1 MADRLFIFDTTLRDG
16 EQVPGCQLNTVEK
29 IQVAKQLEA
38 LGVDV
43 IEAGFPISSPGDFN
57 SVVEISKAVTWPTI
71 CALTRAVEKDIDVA
85 AEALQYAKH
94 KRIHTGIGTSP
105 SHIKYKFNSTPEEII
120 ERAVAAVK
128 YAKRYVE
135 DVEFYAEDAGR
146 TDNEYLARVID
157 AVTKAG
163 ATVCNIPDTTG
174 FRVPNEY
181 HEKIKYLYEHVDAF
195 AAGKSI
201 LSTHCHNDLGM
212 ATANTV
218 AGVLAGARQVEVT
231 INGIGERAGNTSLEE
246 IAMILKCHKSLGID
260 TNINTT
266 KIYPTSRMVSSLM
279 NMPVQPNKAIVGRN
293 AFAHSSG
300 IHQDGVL
307 KDVHTYEIMDPKDV
321 GIDDNSIVL
330 TARSGRAALKHR
342 LHQNGV
348 DLDDKKLDKIY
359 EKFLVLADQKKEVG
373 DADVLM
379 LAGADTAEAHA
390 VRLDFLQVTTG
401 KGVKSVASIGL
412 DISGQKFEAA
422 ASGNGPVDAAIKAL
436 KKIIMKQMTLKEF
449 TIQAISKGSDDVGK
463 VHMQVEYD
471 GGLYYG
477 FGADTDIVT
486 ASVEAYID
494 CINKFKKSDE

>member
-1 MADRLFIFDTTLRDG
+1 MERLYIFDTTLRDG

-29 IQVAKQLEA
+29 IQVAKQLEQ

-57 SVVEISKAVTWPTI
+57 SVIEISKAVTWPTI
-71 CALTRAVEKDIDVA
+71 CALTRAVEKDIDCA

-94 KRIHTGIGTSP
+94 KRIHTGIGTSE
-105 SHIKYKFNSTPEEII
+105 SHIRYKFNSTPDEII
-120 ERAVAAVK
+120 ERAVRAVK
-128 YAKRYVE
+128 YAKKYVE

-181 HEKIKYLYEHVDAF
+181 QEKIAYLYEHVDAF

-218 AGVLAGARQVEVT
+218 AGVLGGARQVEVT

-246 IAMILKCHKSLGID
+246 IAMIFKTHPDLGIE
-260 TNINTT
+260 TNINTQ
-266 KIYPTSRMVSSLM
+266 KIYPTSRMVSGLM
-279 NMPVQPNKAIVGRN
+279 NMPVQPNKAIVGKN

-307 KDVHTYEIMDPKDV
+307 KNVSTYEIMDPKEV
-321 GIDDNSIVL
+321 GIDDNAIVL

-342 LHQNGV
+342 LHINGV
-348 DLDDKKLDKIY
+348 DVEGDKLDAIY
-359 EKFLVLADQKKEVG
+359 QQFLKLADKKKEVT
-373 DADVLM
+373 DDDILI
-379 LAGADTAEAHA
+379 LAGAERAA
-390 VRLDFLQVTTG
+390 VSNVKLDYLTVSSGLDQVG
-401 KGVKSVASIGL
+401 SVAAIGL
-412 DISGQKFEAA
+412 DIAGQKFEDCAT
-422 ASGNGPVDAAIKAL
+422 GNGPVDAAINAL
-436 KKIIMKQMTLKEF
+436 KKIIHKEMILREF
-449 TIQAISKGSDDVGK
+449 TIQAISKGSNDMAK
-463 VHMQVEYD
+463 VHQTVEYD
-471 GGLYYG
+471 GRVYYG
-477 FGADTDIVT
+477 FGANTDIVQ

-494 CINKFKKSDE
+494 AINKFK

>member
-1 MADRLFIFDTTLRDG
+1 MNDRLFIFDTTLRDG
-16 EQVPGCQLNTVEK
+16 EQVPGCQLNTIEK

-57 SVVEISKAVTWPTI
+57 SVIEISKAVTWPTI

-85 AEALQYAKH
+85 VEALQYAKH
-94 KRIHTGIGTSP
+94 KRIHTGIGTSE
-105 SHIKYKFNSTPEEII
+105 SHIKYKFNATREEII

-128 YAKRYVE
+128 YARRFVE

-146 TDNEYLARVID
+146 TDNEYLARVIE
-157 AVTKAG
+157 AVVKAG

-174 FRVPNEY
+174 YCLPQEFG
-181 HEKIKYLYEHVDAF
+181 EKIKYLMEHVDGLSN
-195 AAGKSI
+195 GKAI

-212 ATANTV
+212 ATANTM
-218 AGVLAGARQVEVT
+218 AGVLNGARQVEVT

-246 IAMILKCHKSLGID
+246 IAMILKCHKAIGIE
-260 TNINTT
+260 TNINTQ
-266 KIYPTSRMVSSLM
+266 KIYPTSRLVSSLM

-307 KDVHTYEIMDPKDV
+307 KNVQTYEIIDPKDV

-330 TARSGRAALKHR
+330 TARSGHAALKHR
-342 LHQNGV
+342 LQSLGI
-348 DLDDKKLDKIY
+348 DLSDEALDKTY
-359 EKFLVLADQKKEVG
+359 EAFLQLADQKKEIT
-373 DADVLM
+373 DDDILM
-379 LAGADTAEAHA
+379 LAGADRTASHA
-390 VRLDFLQVTTG
+390 IKLDYLQVTTG
-401 KGVKSVASIGL
+401 KGVRSVAAIGL
-412 DISGQKFEAA
+412 NISGEKFEAS

-436 KKIIMKQMTLKEF
+436 KVIIRRKMTLKEF

-471 GGLYYG
+471 GHLYYG
-477 FGADTDIVT
+477 FGANTDIVT

-494 CINKFKKSDE
+494 CINKFKK